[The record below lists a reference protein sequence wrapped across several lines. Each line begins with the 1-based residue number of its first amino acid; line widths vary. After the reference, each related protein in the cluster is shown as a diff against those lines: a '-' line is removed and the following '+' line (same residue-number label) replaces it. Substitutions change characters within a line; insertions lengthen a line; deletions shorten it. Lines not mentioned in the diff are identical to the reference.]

1 MWCRALL
8 KQKTELH
15 YIATTT
21 KLCKPRQAGRQANK
35 ALTNGLTESRSL
47 QFVFPVSSFR
57 SKKMLSNGSQTGSLS
72 SLDALPKQFVL
83 SMKKLFD
90 ILDDKHSGYVRYA
103 DIEKGWQD
111 DGSKGLPQGVLDSLR
126 RVTPPSGLLSF
137 ERFCAGLKLCLLRN
151 QQQSQTHDKLIK
163 PPRPPSAPQLLGLA
177 MDSGAP
183 TAKVRPRSQL
193 TLSTPPP
200 MSPELEHDED
210 YGTPAPPPKPPRQS
224 TTGPPLAKADIR
236 NALQNWQLSLM
247 HSEQRAAEACAKQK
261 SLKTAREQFEHRGS
275 ADGGSSSTS
284 ATDYALGGLTLALP
298 PKKSNN
304 KRRESR
310 RHTLQHGIDYNML
323 KRLKHLEEQ
332 RELLLFGL
340 DGVEKARD
348 FYMQQVLNVQEQ
360 IKYFGRLGTRFE
372 QWSELQQERLNYQRA
387 RVLEANRSLALLTD
401 TWDHGGYPLHINLA
415 LPRKSLQHFNF
426 KPYASNDAELLACE
440 KQALMSELYE
450 QQQQHTQFHNLRN
463 MSDFV
468 LSQPSPVS
476 QSSAGL
482 GDADVVY

>member
-1 MWCRALL
+1 
-8 KQKTELH
+8 
-15 YIATTT
+15 
-21 KLCKPRQAGRQANK
+21 
-35 ALTNGLTESRSL
+35 
-47 QFVFPVSSFR
+47 
-57 SKKMLSNGSQTGSLS
+57 MLSNGSCNKSGSLS

-90 ILDDKHSGYVRYA
+90 ILDDKHSGYVRYT

-111 DGSKGLPQGVLDSLR
+111 DGSKGLPQGVLDSLH

-137 ERFCAGLKLCLLRN
+137 DRFCAGLKLCLLRN
-151 QQQSQTHDKLIK
+151 QQQTQNLMPVHDKPSK
-163 PPRPPSAPQLLGLA
+163 PPRPPSAPQLLSLNLEI
-177 MDSGAP
+177 SAP

-193 TLSTPPP
+193 TLSTPPSV
-200 MSPELEHDED
+200 SPELEPDVE
-210 YGTPAPPPKPPRQS
+210 YGTPTPPPKPPRQS
-224 TTGPPLAKADIR
+224 ATAPPLAKADIR

-247 HSEQRAAEACAKQK
+247 HSESLKQK

-284 ATDYALGGLTLALP
+284 ATDYALSGLTLALP
-298 PKKSNN
+298 LKKANN

-323 KRLKHLEEQ
+323 KRLKQLEEQ

-387 RVLEANRSLALLTD
+387 RVLEANRSLDLLTD
-401 TWDHGGYPLHINLA
+401 TWEHGGYPLHINLA
-415 LPRKSLQHFNF
+415 LPRKSLQHLNF
-426 KPYASNDAELLACE
+426 KSYAANDAELLVCE
-440 KQALMSELYE
+440 KQALISELYE
-450 QQQQHTQFHNLRN
+450 QQHQHQQQHSQFHNLRVARTRN
-463 MSDFV
+463 MTDFV

>member
-1 MWCRALL
+1 
-8 KQKTELH
+8 
-15 YIATTT
+15 
-21 KLCKPRQAGRQANK
+21 
-35 ALTNGLTESRSL
+35 
-47 QFVFPVSSFR
+47 
-57 SKKMLSNGSQTGSLS
+57 MLSSKSGSLS

-90 ILDDKHSGYVRYA
+90 ILDDKQSGYVRFA

-151 QQQSQTHDKLIK
+151 QQQQTQHLQQLQVHDKLTK
-163 PPRPPSAPQLLGLA
+163 PPRPPSAPQLLGLGLGL
-177 MDSGAP
+177 DSSAP
-183 TAKVRPRSQL
+183 TAKVRPRSQI
-193 TLSTPPP
+193 
-200 MSPELEHDED
+200 SPELDHEMD
-210 YGTPAPPPKPPRQS
+210 YGSPAPPPKPPRQS
-224 TTGPPLAKADIR
+224 VAAAPLAKADIR

-247 HSEQRAAEACAKQK
+247 HSEQK

-284 ATDYALGGLTLALP
+284 ATDYTMGALTLAQP

-387 RVLEANRSLALLTD
+387 RVLEANRSLALLTE
-401 TWDHGGYPLHINLA
+401 TWEHGGYPLHINLA
-415 LPRKSLQHFNF
+415 LPRKSLQHFNC
-426 KPYASNDAELLACE
+426 KSYASNDAEI
-440 KQALMSELYE
+440 YE
-450 QQQQHTQFHNLRN
+450 QQQQHTQFHSLRN
-463 MSDFV
+463 MSNFV

>member
-1 MWCRALL
+1 
-8 KQKTELH
+8 
-15 YIATTT
+15 
-21 KLCKPRQAGRQANK
+21 
-35 ALTNGLTESRSL
+35 
-47 QFVFPVSSFR
+47 
-57 SKKMLSNGSQTGSLS
+57 MLSSKSGSLS

-90 ILDDKHSGYVRYA
+90 ILDDKQSGYVRFA

-151 QQQSQTHDKLIK
+151 QQH
-163 PPRPPSAPQLLGLA
+163 
-177 MDSGAP
+177 AP
-183 TAKVRPRSQL
+183 TAKVRPRSQI
-193 TLSTPPP
+193 
-200 MSPELEHDED
+200 SPELEHEMD

-224 TTGPPLAKADIR
+224 AGATPLAKADIR

-247 HSEQRAAEACAKQK
+247 HSEQK

-284 ATDYALGGLTLALP
+284 ATDYTMGAMTLAQP

-304 KRRESR
+304 KRRDSR

-387 RVLEANRSLALLTD
+387 RVLEANRSLALLTE
-401 TWDHGGYPLHINLA
+401 TWEHGGYPLHINLA
-415 LPRKSLQHFNF
+415 LPRNSLQHFNC
-426 KPYASNDAELLACE
+426 KSYASNDAEI
-440 KQALMSELYE
+440 YE
-450 QQQQHTQFHNLRN
+450 QHQQQQQHTPFHSLRN
-463 MSDFV
+463 MSNFV

>member
-1 MWCRALL
+1 
-8 KQKTELH
+8 
-15 YIATTT
+15 
-21 KLCKPRQAGRQANK
+21 
-35 ALTNGLTESRSL
+35 
-47 QFVFPVSSFR
+47 
-57 SKKMLSNGSQTGSLS
+57 MLSNGSQTGSLS

-151 QQQSQTHDKLIK
+151 QQQTQAQIQVHDKLIK

-183 TAKVRPRSQL
+183 TAKVRPRSQ
-193 TLSTPPP
+193 

-247 HSEQRAAEACAKQK
+247 HTEQRAAEACAKQK

-323 KRLKHLEEQ
+323 KRLKQLEEQ

>member
-1 MWCRALL
+1 
-8 KQKTELH
+8 
-15 YIATTT
+15 
-21 KLCKPRQAGRQANK
+21 
-35 ALTNGLTESRSL
+35 
-47 QFVFPVSSFR
+47 
-57 SKKMLSNGSQTGSLS
+57 MLSNKSGSLS

-90 ILDDKHSGYVRYA
+90 ILDDKQSGYVCFA

-126 RVTPPSGLLSF
+126 RVTPPSGLLTF

-151 QQQSQTHDKLIK
+151 QQQQTQHLQHN
-163 PPRPPSAPQLLGLA
+163 AP
-177 MDSGAP
+177 M
-183 TAKVRPRSQL
+183 AKIHPRSQL
-193 TLSTPPP
+193 
-200 MSPELEHDED
+200 SPELEHEVD
-210 YGTPAPPPKPPRQS
+210 YSTPAPPPKPPRQS
-224 TTGPPLAKADIR
+224 AVAAPLAKADIR

-247 HSEQRAAEACAKQK
+247 HSEQK

-284 ATDYALGGLTLALP
+284 ATDYTMGALTLAQP

-387 RVLEANRSLALLTD
+387 RVLEANRSLSLLTD
-401 TWDHGGYPLHINLA
+401 TWEHGGFPLHINLA
-415 LPRKSLQHFNF
+415 LPRKSLQHFNC
-426 KPYASNDAELLACE
+426 KSYASNDAEI
-440 KQALMSELYE
+440 YE

-463 MSDFV
+463 ISSFV